1 MLPYPWRNLVL
12 RPLQCSPLPPSSR
25 RKTIE
30 LTGGMALDFDLRV
43 HTVGL
48 LTAGGGMALHLSPG
62 GALGLLIL
70 GKGDRGRRLS
80 SDRELLASS
89 FEIWALA
96 T

>member
-12 RPLQCSPLPPSSR
+12 RPLQCSLPPSNR
-25 RKTIE
+25 RKTTE

-89 FEIWALA
+89 FEIWALE

>member
-1 MLPYPWRNLVL
+1 
-12 RPLQCSPLPPSSR
+12 
-25 RKTIE
+25 
-30 LTGGMALDFDLRV
+30 MALDFDLRV

-89 FEIWALA
+89 LEIWALE